1 MTSQNKELNKGAKS
15 TDEHLETV
23 PISPEVNQAIK
34 GLRPEQQEAI
44 IKAIKQEAFSGP
56 IPHPELLQKYDEVK
70 EGFAERIVKM
80 AEIQLQHRVRCEE
93 KIVDESIAESK
104 RAQNYAFYLSILFLV
119 AAVLLGLYG
128 HDWLA
133 GCLGGG
139 TLISL
144 VAAFIAGKKNKD

>member
-23 PISPEVNQAIK
+23 PISPEVNQVIK

-144 VAAFIAGKKNKD
+144 VAAFMAGKKNKD

>member
-1 MTSQNKELNKGAKS
+1 MTSQNKELNKGVKS
-15 TDEHLETV
+15 IDEHLETGS
-23 PISPEVNQAIK
+23 ISPEVNQVIK
-34 GLRPEQQEAI
+34 GLRPDQQEVI

-119 AAVLLGLYG
+119 AAVSLGLYG

>member
-23 PISPEVNQAIK
+23 PISPEVNQVIK

-119 AAVLLGLYG
+119 AAVLLGFYG

-133 GCLGGG
+133 GCFGGG